1 MNTDLFSI
9 VFVYDTNFK
18 SSLGNDE
25 PLIGNSS
32 HGNISFEG
40 TRYPP
45 IQAYFRKFLDW
56 EI

>member
-25 PLIGNSS
+25 PFIGNSS
-32 HGNISFEG
+32 YGKHIFMKVH
-40 TRYPP
+40 
-45 IQAYFRKFLDW
+45 AYYREFLGL
-56 EI
+56 EIL

>member
-25 PLIGNSS
+25 PFIGNSS
-32 HGNISFEG
+32 YGKHIFEG
-40 TRYPP
+40 TRL
-45 IQAYFRKFLDW
+45 Q
-56 EI
+56 